1 MLTPSGSHFPIAP
14 RLRGSNFK
22 QITHADSLWLSFS
35 QFKRRTPSGRT
46 DGARKAPRRLLALM
60 IPGKATVKRKT
71 PEAASMSRW
80 GQTHRWGAKSNKSML
95 HEWHQ
100 VTQFSISLQFLRMV
114 YGERARIPD
123 TAHDAAGLRTDTSRM
138 P

>member
-1 MLTPSGSHFPIAP
+1 
-14 RLRGSNFK
+14 
-22 QITHADSLWLSFS
+22 
-35 QFKRRTPSGRT
+35 
-46 DGARKAPRRLLALM
+46 M

-100 VTQFSISLQFLRMV
+100 VTRPLELLKCLQCV
-114 YGERARIPD
+114 SQD
-123 TAHDAAGLRTDTSRM
+123 VSAAVNVMMEPGFGRPLAQC
-138 P
+138 PHH